1 MNQVRIRVRG
11 LALLSMESM
20 AGFKLLATWWRGGG
34 AEPVTGSSR
43 LRFNG
48 VINRGGE
55 KEWGQS
61 RAEPSSTDKSRK
73 FLTNSVHAADSD
85 LSSERF

>member
-1 MNQVRIRVRG
+1 MYTSLIECLQCDFPEERRVQ
-11 LALLSMESM
+11 AD
-20 AGFKLLATWWRGGG
+20 TW
-34 AEPVTGSSR
+34 TSSSR

-61 RAEPSSTDKSRK
+61 RAEPSSTDKSRT

-85 LSSERF
+85 LSSER

>member
-1 MNQVRIRVRG
+1 
-11 LALLSMESM
+11 
-20 AGFKLLATWWRGGG
+20 TWWRGGG

>member
-1 MNQVRIRVRG
+1 NVYSVISRRSGEFSAQLIAGVLSHIAVR
-11 LALLSMESM
+11 AD
-20 AGFKLLATWWRGGG
+20 TW
-34 AEPVTGSSR
+34 TSSSR